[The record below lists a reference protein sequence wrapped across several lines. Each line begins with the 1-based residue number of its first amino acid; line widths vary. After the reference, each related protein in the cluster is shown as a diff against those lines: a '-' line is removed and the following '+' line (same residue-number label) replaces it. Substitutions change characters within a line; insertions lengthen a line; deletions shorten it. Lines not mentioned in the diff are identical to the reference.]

1 MIVPSPSS
9 PSCTCVGSLISLRM
23 LAALGRVARYSRPV
37 VRRQLHPTW
46 YARNLIGSSDGRCGS
61 SNPGGRRASGHW
73 RSWLAGFHEPG
84 AKSPTARGCQ
94 RRCALKTDAVGTPR
108 TRDAGRSAIST
119 AAPVDGSYCCC
130 RGTRQVSGDRLG
142 RLQVHPP
149 LPNRRSWPA
158 TTQTSSLTEMLT

>member
-37 VRRQLHPTW
+37 VRRQLRPTW

-73 RSWLAGFHEPG
+73 RSWLAGFHEP
-84 AKSPTARGCQ
+84 APRVPPPEAASDDAHS
-94 RRCALKTDAVGTPR
+94 RRM
-108 TRDAGRSAIST
+108 RSELQERVMQDDRRFRRRLPWMAAT
-119 AAPVDGSYCCC
+119 AAAVDQDRSLEIDLDDCKYTLPCPTGG
-130 RGTRQVSGDRLG
+130 RGQPQRK
-142 RLQVHPP
+142 H
-149 LPNRRSWPA
+149 RR
-158 TTQTSSLTEMLT
+158 